1 MTDFDPHEFTEN
13 RRRQR
18 QREKKKSQPGNTTPT
33 PAAMQSAVAVNPR
46 RPTWM
51 WYPRIPAGMITIIGA
66 KGGSCK
72 GLTCASL
79 AATVTTA
86 GMWPD
91 NTGPAAQ
98 GSVLWCEAEDPLPE
112 VVVPRLIAAGADLS
126 RITFASRDAF
136 AAEKDLRKFIEANE
150 IKLIVQSPM
159 VSFLQLS
166 DLSSELSVRDVL
178 ERSQASIEGTPCALV
193 GIAHSNKKA
202 DLAAIERILGA
213 VAFTNFVR
221 SVLLSAPEDIEE
233 RTYRLVH
240 AKHNLSPK
248 ADDLILRPVHIGE
261 DYRDQYVKLEWSIPE
276 VNCDADAMFDRRK
289 QKANGHDRHLTAA
302 QWLVSYLREHGE
314 SLRVQVINEGEKEG
328 FTENALRQAQQR
340 NPRISSRQ
348 DGWRGPY
355 LWSYE

>member
-1 MTDFDPHEFTEN
+1 MTAFDPHEFTEN
-13 RRRQR
+13 LRRKRQ
-18 QREKKKSQPGNTTPT
+18 QQGAPEQAPP
-33 PAAMQSAVAVNPR
+33 PPMQSADGVKPR
-46 RPTWM
+46 RPNWM

-72 GLTCASL
+72 GLTCTSIT
-79 AATVTTA
+79 ATVTTG

-91 NTGPAAQ
+91 GAGPADK

-126 RITFASRDAF
+126 RVTFASRDAF
-136 AAEKDLRKFIEANE
+136 AAEKDLRKFIQAND
-150 IKLIVQSPM
+150 IRIIIQSPM

-166 DLSSELSVRDVL
+166 DLSSELSVREVL
-178 ERSQASIEGTPCALV
+178 ERSQASIEGTPCALI

-221 SVLLSAPEDIEE
+221 SVLLSAPENIEE

-248 ADDLILRPVHIGE
+248 ADDLILRPIHVGE

-276 VNCDADAMFDRRK
+276 ANCDADAVFDRK
-289 QKANGHDRHLTAA
+289 KNANGHDGRMTAE
-302 QWLVSYLREHGE
+302 QWLIAYLKRHGE
-314 SLRVQVINEGEKEG
+314 TLRMEVINEGEKAGYSEG
-328 FTENALRQAQQR
+328 ALRKVQQR
-340 NPRISSRQ
+340 NPRIVSRQ
-348 DGWRGPY
+348 PEWHGPY
-355 LWSYE
+355 MWSYI